1 MASRKKQKWKG
12 NILEPLTNRF
22 GERQERFETESGLDI
37 DTVYT
42 PEDLDGLDYDEKL
55 GNPGEY
61 PYTRGVQPNMYRG
74 RLWTMRQYAGL
85 ASPEESNR
93 RYRYLLE
100 QGQTG
105 LSVAFD
111 LPTQTGYDSDHP
123 MALGEV
129 GRAGVPISSL
139 ADMEI
144 LLDGIPLDRVSTS
157 MTINATASILL
168 ALYIVVAKKQGVSP
182 DKLNGTLQN
191 DILKEYIARGT
202 YIYPPLP
209 SMRLVTD
216 VFRYCSQNALRWNT
230 ISISGYHMSEAG
242 ATAVQE
248 LAFTFSNAIAYVTAA
263 LEAGLD
269 VDSFA
274 GRLSFFFVAQ
284 SNLLE
289 EVAKFRAARRMW
301 AKIMRDR
308 FGAENPRSWMLRFH
322 TQTAGVTLTA
332 QQPDNNVIRTT
343 VQALAAILG
352 GTQSLHVNSRDE
364 ALALPTEESVQLS
377 LRTQQILAYESGVT
391 ETVDPLAG
399 SYYVESLTDRLEE
412 AAFGHIDRIE
422 QMGGALAALEQGYQI
437 LEIHESAYKRQTD
450 VEQEKR
456 IVVGVNRYQGASPP
470 IEKTQAID
478 PAETRR
484 QVERVARVRRER
496 DNAAVLA
503 ALGRLEDVARGG
515 ENTVPAI
522 LESVEVYATVG
533 EISNVFRGV
542 FGEQQEFTTI

>member
-1 MASRKKQKWKG
+1 MASTNKQEWQD
-12 NILEPLTNRF
+12 NTLQPLKERF
-22 GERQERFETESGLDI
+22 GERQQHFKTGSGLEV

-42 PEDLDGLDYDEKL
+42 PEDRDGLSSEY
-55 GNPGEY
+55 PGEF
-61 PYTRGVQPNMYRG
+61 PYTRGIQPNMYRG

-85 ASPEESNR
+85 ASPEESNH

-123 MALGEV
+123 LARGEV
-129 GRAGVPISSL
+129 GRTGVPISSL

-144 LLDGIPLDRVSTS
+144 LFDTIPLEKVSTS
-157 MTINATASILL
+157 MTINATASVLL
-168 ALYIVVAKKQGVSP
+168 ALYIAVAKKQGISP
-182 DKLNGTLQN
+182 DKLNGTVQN

-202 YIYPPLP
+202 HIYPPGP

-216 VFRYCSQNALRWNT
+216 CFAYCTQHVPRWNT

-248 LAFTFSNAIAYVTAA
+248 LAFTFSNAIAYVDAA
-263 LEAGLD
+263 VSAGLD
-269 VDSFA
+269 VDAFA

-284 SNLLE
+284 SDLFE

-301 AKIMRDR
+301 AGIMRNR
-308 FGAENPRSWMLRFH
+308 FGSKNPRSWMCRFH

-343 VQALAAILG
+343 IQALAGVLG

-377 LRTQQILAYESGVT
+377 LRTQQILAHETGVT
-391 ETVDPLAG
+391 DTVDPLAG
-399 SYYVESLTDRLEE
+399 SYYVEHLTDRLECE
-412 AAFGHIDRIE
+412 ATEYIRRIDE
-422 QMGGALAALEQGYQI
+422 MGGALGALDRGFQVA
-437 LEIHESAYKRQTD
+437 EIHESAYLHQRAI
-450 VEQEKR
+450 ESEER
-456 IVVGVNRYQGASPP
+456 IVVGVNRFQSPAPP
-470 IEKTQAID
+470 IEQLQTID
-478 PAETRR
+478 PNETIKQLKRLSTVKR
-484 QVERVARVRRER
+484 DR
-496 DNAAVLA
+496 DNGAVKSTLR
-503 ALGRLEDVARGG
+503 RLEAVANGS
-515 ENTVPAI
+515 ENTMPAI
-522 LESVEVYATVG
+522 LECVEVYATLG
-533 EISNVFRGV
+533 EISEVFRSV
-542 FGEQQEFTTI
+542 FGEQREGSAL